1 MFNPTL
7 LRKITI
13 MNTRAALAT
22 LNYMREK
29 FSLRMRLE
37 EGLKALSPELVQ
49 TSSIRQ
55 QQSSAMSLEVL
66 NMGLDSTTS
75 KVPARLQPE
84 LTGPEQFDFFS
95 HLFLEMKKRYFETR
109 GRWSRFN
116 VLVKPM
122 TVEFIQVCEASS
134 IWGPE
139 VIADDPL
146 AVQILELQELV
157 HIRA

>member
-22 LNYMREK
+22 LNYMRGK

-37 EGLKALSPELVQ
+37 EGLKAPSPELIQ

-55 QQSSAMSLEVL
+55 QQSSAMSLEV
-66 NMGLDSTTS
+66 
-75 KVPARLQPE
+75 
-84 LTGPEQFDFFS
+84 
-95 HLFLEMKKRYFETR
+95 
-109 GRWSRFN
+109 
-116 VLVKPM
+116 
-122 TVEFIQVCEASS
+122 
-134 IWGPE
+134 
-139 VIADDPL
+139 IADDPL
-146 AVQILELQELV
+146 AVQILKLQELV

>member
-22 LNYMREK
+22 LNYMRGN
-29 FSLRMRLE
+29 FFLRMRLE
-37 EGLKALSPELVQ
+37 EGLEAPSPELIQ

-55 QQSSAMSLEVL
+55 QQSSAMSL
-66 NMGLDSTTS
+66 
-75 KVPARLQPE
+75 
-84 LTGPEQFDFFS
+84 
-95 HLFLEMKKRYFETR
+95 
-109 GRWSRFN
+109 
-116 VLVKPM
+116 
-122 TVEFIQVCEASS
+122 
-134 IWGPE
+134 E